1 MSGLDLFD
9 IVVRSSAAM
18 MCLLTCVVLMLT
30 AHRTL
35 SGRMGALFALGA
47 AGYIVCTSPALVAVL
62 GLWHVPFVVLSWF
75 DGIFFWWFALALF
88 CDEFRWRM
96 RFLYPVI
103 PMALLVMV
111 PAITSDPAWV
121 DAAYILKQALSVTL
135 ILHGVTVA
143 LRRRRDD
150 LVDARRRFRVI
161 VAVSVGVSAILLM
174 VVEHIPLPAEVRTLV
189 QPASSL
195 LLLLLTFGFAV
206 WALQVREDM
215 FVEVPG
221 EPHRHD
227 PVTAADGLDPAD
239 RPLLARLEAAM
250 DEGVYLETG
259 LTVGSLADRLG
270 TPEHRLRKL
279 INQGLGYRNFSS
291 FINTRRVEDAKAILA
306 DPEQARRQILQ
317 VALDL
322 GYGSIAP
329 FNRAFREATGEAPTA
344 FRRRTLAG

>member
-1 MSGLDLFD
+1 MSGFDLFD

-18 MCLLTCVVLMLT
+18 MCLLTCAVLMIS
-30 AHRTL
+30 ARNTL
-35 SGRMGALFALGA
+35 SGRLGALFSLGA
-47 AGYIVCTSPALVAVL
+47 AGYIVCTAPALVAVI
-62 GLWHVPFVVLSWF
+62 GPWHIPFVPLSWF

-96 RFLYPVI
+96 RFVYPVI
-103 PMALLVMV
+103 PMAMLVVV
-111 PAITSDPAWV
+111 PAITSDPDWV
-121 DAAYILKQALSVTL
+121 GAAYILKQALSVTL
-135 ILHGVTVA
+135 MLHGVTIA
-143 LRRRRDD
+143 LRRRGDD

-161 VAVSVGVSAILLM
+161 VAVSVGISAVILMLL
-174 VVEHIPLPAEVRTLV
+174 EHIPLPPEARALV
-189 QPASSL
+189 QPASSV
-195 LLLLLTFGFAV
+195 LLLLLTFGFAI

-215 FVEVPG
+215 FVEIPA

-227 PVTAADGLDPAD
+227 ADEAARGLDPAD

-250 DEGVYLETG
+250 DAGVYLETG
-259 LTVGSLADRLG
+259 LTVGALADRLE
-270 TPEHRLRKL
+270 TPDHRLRKL

-291 FINTRRVEDAKAILA
+291 FINARRVEDAKAILA

-344 FRRRTLAG
+344 FRRRTLTE